1 MKKWLNTLT
10 VTAIYTVLVII
21 WQLAYFFLAEKNAI
35 IKPYI
40 FPNPVGVFNT
50 LIRLISDQTLI
61 TAILSSLKKMLIGYM
76 ISILLG
82 MGLGL
87 LIYRFNLLSRAL
99 KPFMLGLQTLPSIC
113 WVPFA
118 LLWFGLNESA
128 TIFVIVIGSMFS
140 IGLAVESAIRNINPL
155 YIRAARTMGAKNAT
169 LYRYVIFP
177 ASVPETVT
185 GLKQGWS
192 FAWRALMAGEMISG
206 TMGLGYVLL
215 IGRELLDINQVM
227 AVMITIVLF
236 SVVTEKWVFG
246 RVERVARE
254 RIGLNDVKN

>member
-1 MKKWLNTLT
+1 MKRWHNALT
-10 VTAIYTVLVII
+10 VAAFYVSLII
-21 WQLAYFFLAEKNAI
+21 LWQLAYFFLAERYAI

-40 FPNPVGVFNT
+40 FPNPAGVINT
-50 LIRLISDQTLI
+50 FIRLIGNATLL
-61 TAILSSLKKMLIGYM
+61 TATASSLKKMLIGYA
-76 ISILLG
+76 ISIILG
-82 MGLGL
+82 VGLGL
-87 LIYRFNLLSRAL
+87 LIYRFNWLTRAL
-99 KPFMLGLQTLPSIC
+99 KPFILGLQTLPSIC

-140 IGLAVESAIRNINPL
+140 IGIAVEAAMRNINPL
-155 YIRAARTMGAKNAT
+155 YIRAARTMGANSAV
-169 LYRYVIFP
+169 LYRHVILP
-177 ASVPETVT
+177 ASIPEVVT

-236 SVVTEKWVFG
+236 SVVIEKWVFG
-246 RVERVARE
+246 RVERLARE
-254 RIGLNDVKN
+254 RMGR